1 MSVAT
6 AKLSLEAS
14 DVQTDED
21 CEELVSVLAL
31 ARSTTQLTFSQSLNY
46 YVEKINFLII
56 ACSCF
61 ICCPSKPKQNTN
73 QLSVAIASAFK

>member
-21 CEELVSVLAL
+21 CEELVSVGAA
-31 ARSTTQLTFSQSLNY
+31 ARSTTQLTFPQTLNDF
-46 YVEKINFLII
+46 VEKMNFLIV
-56 ACSCF
+56 ACGCF
-61 ICCPSKPKQNTN
+61 ICYPSKPKQTVISC
-73 QLSVAIASAFK
+73 L